1 MNEEKWKNLE
11 IQLIDKILSK
21 LSKSTKIDKE
31 KLLSQLIQA
40 DSDDEKFLVGY
51 SEQQSEKLKDT
62 DVEVDDSLIEEDPSK
77 RTSNR

>member
-40 DSDDEKFLVGY
+40 DSDDEKFLVG
-51 SEQQSEKLKDT
+51 
-62 DVEVDDSLIEEDPSK
+62 
-77 RTSNR
+77 